1 MPKYRKPNDLN
12 ANTNCVLDHKYEY
25 LADTIVSL
33 CTARQ
38 TEAAEI
44 ALVAMRI
51 RERIYRISNILII
64 IIVFVV
70 IIIIAIVNVI
80 LANVVDVA
88 VAVVVVDVE
97 VDVDVDIEQITQLW
111 TFRDNNKSAPVALNV
126 IVVASVAVTVAVV
139 VDVVVPLPLLLQ

>member
-51 RERIYRISNILII
+51 RERIYRMYHQHHHHHHRLRRRHHYGHRQRHSR
-64 IIVFVV
+64 
-70 IIIIAIVNVI
+70 
-80 LANVVDVA
+80 
-88 VAVVVVDVE
+88 
-97 VDVDVDIEQITQLW
+97 Q
-111 TFRDNNKSAPVALNV
+111 RRRCRCRCRSRGRG
-126 IVVASVAVTVAVV
+126 SGCGRGH
-139 VDVVVPLPLLLQ
+139 

>member
-51 RERIYRISNILII
+51 RERIYRMYHQHQHHHHRLRRRHHYSHR
-64 IIVFVV
+64 
-70 IIIIAIVNVI
+70 
-80 LANVVDVA
+80 
-88 VAVVVVDVE
+88 
-97 VDVDVDIEQITQLW
+97 QRHSRQ
-111 TFRDNNKSAPVALNV
+111 RRRCRCRGRGSGCGRGH
-126 IVVASVAVTVAVV
+126 
-139 VDVVVPLPLLLQ
+139 